1 MPRYFFNT
9 RIGETLIPDP
19 EGEELR
25 DPDHAWE
32 IARATIRQI
41 LQEEGKDP
49 SLLSASLE
57 VTDASG
63 EIDVIKM
70 LASDVANALGAGTGD
85 MGGKRDRKGE
95 GGRLATELLDAQND
109 SDSAIMLED
118 HLTEVGTSS
127 LWSFFERLRGC
138 LHSYS

>member
-1 MPRYFFNT
+1 MIKRLLKKCHGGSGGNNA
-9 RIGETLIPDP
+9 GEN
-19 EGEELR
+19 
-25 DPDHAWE
+25 
-32 IARATIRQI
+32 
-41 LQEEGKDP
+41 
-49 SLLSASLE
+49 
-57 VTDASG
+57 DASG

-70 LASDVANALGAGTGD
+70 LASDVANALGAGTGGNGD

-127 LWSFFERLRGC
+127 L
-138 LHSYS
+138 